1 MPFTKASLVSV
12 GLVGALALG
21 LSLGSGFDA
30 DGAPPLERVVSAAT
44 APEAAAVTVA
54 APLPSRPYPPRLERV
69 PTASAR
75 PVQERV
81 KGLLNRGADVRKAAE
96 GFPNALQL
104 MTVAHA
110 ARNTD
115 IPFMV
120 LKHRV
125 LVEGKPLTAA
135 IAELK
140 PELNEVAEAKRARA
154 EARADLS
161 RLSGSL

>member
-1 MPFTKASLVSV
+1 MSFTNASLVSI
-12 GLVGALALG
+12 GLVGAVALG
-21 LSLGSGFDA
+21 LSFGPSSGA
-30 DGAPPLERVVSAAT
+30 SGAAPMDPVVSAAT
-44 APEAAAVTVA
+44 APAPEVKVE

-69 PTASAR
+69 PTASAK
-75 PVQERV
+75 PVQEHV

-125 LVEGKPLTAA
+125 LTEGKPLAAA

-140 PELNEVAEAKRARA
+140 PELNEVAEANRARA
-154 EARADLS
+154 EARADLA
-161 RLSGSL
+161 RLASST

>member
-1 MPFTKASLVSV
+1 MSFTKASLVSI
-12 GLVGALALG
+12 GLVGAVALALSFG
-21 LSLGSGFDA
+21 PRSSASGA
-30 DGAPPLERVVSAAT
+30 APMDPVVSAAT
-44 APEAAAVTVA
+44 VPAAAEVKA
-54 APLPSRPYPPRLERV
+54 EAPLPSRPYPPRLERV
-69 PTASAR
+69 PTASAK
-75 PVQERV
+75 PVQEQV

-125 LVEGKPLTAA
+125 LTEGKPLSAA

-140 PELNEVAEAKRARA
+140 PELNEVAEANRARA
-154 EARADLS
+154 EARADLARIAS
-161 RLSGSL
+161 ST

>member
-1 MPFTKASLVSV
+1 MSFTKASLASI
-12 GLVGALALG
+12 GLVCAFALG
-21 LSLGSGFDA
+21 LSLGPRFSVSGA
-30 DGAPPLERVVSAAT
+30 SPMEPVVSAAT
-44 APEAAAVTVA
+44 PEPVVKVEPTLPERPAV
-54 APLPSRPYPPRLERV
+54 PRLERV
-69 PTASAR
+69 PTASAK
-75 PVQERV
+75 PVQQHV

-125 LVEGKPLTAA
+125 LTEGKPLATA
-135 IAELK
+135 IEELK
-140 PELNEVAEAKRARA
+140 PELNEVAEANRARA
-154 EARADLS
+154 EARADLA
-161 RLSGSL
+161 RLSSST